1 MKNSFSNVNGWDV
14 EIHTGKNYNGI
25 IACSAQFGTSKQ
37 KNGYSTFE
45 YAMFTDP
52 NIVLAKSAPG
62 TRATEKAI
70 QTIHAAGLAKFE
82 AMRAAGE
89 LPIKKSV
96 SEIQIGQILFLNGYG
111 QDEHSHEQEAV
122 YKIEGQ
128 RYFTVNMS
136 TLALSSHEHV
146 RPIEEKF
153 GIGTYYKKGDT
164 LPIEE
169 VEAAVIKALEK
180 READNIAEIEVQK
193 AQEEERAAKIA
204 EGSKILPA
212 IPVGVTHVIVAE
224 LRENTSDPMTDY
236 FGYITVKTVYLA
248 WSRHDRNLF
257 DEMRKA
263 AANGSPEIAV
273 LSENNSNMEHR
284 ENYSGGSGMYLGES
298 KYFGWIIRKRR
309 VPTLE
314 ELQIAAAEGRVN
326 IPDEDTPGQAPADL
340 GGDIAM
346 LDYSEKAFIVRGEGT
361 RAIKDD
367 LRGLGGMFNFRL
379 QGGPAWVFSK
389 TKLDKVM
396 NYLQGLKTRQDE
408 VIGALKDEYS
418 KMQEF
423 ITEEA

>member
-1 MKNSFSNVNGWDV
+1 MKTSFSNVNGWDV
-14 EIHTGKNYNGI
+14 EIHTGKNYNGV
-25 IACSAQFGTSKQ
+25 IACGAQFGTSKEG
-37 KNGYSTFE
+37 NGYSTFE

-70 QTIHAAGLAKFE
+70 QTIHTAGLAKFE

-89 LPIKKSV
+89 LPVKKSV
-96 SEIQIGQILFLNGYG
+96 SEIKIGQILFLNGYG
-111 QDEHSHEQEAV
+111 QDEHSHKNEAV

-136 TLALSSHEHV
+136 TLDLSSHEHV

-153 GIGTYYKKGDT
+153 GIGVYYKKGDT
-164 LPIEE
+164 LPVEE
-169 VEAAVIKALEK
+169 VEAALIKAQEK
-180 READNIAEIEVQK
+180 REVDNLAKIEAKK
-193 AQEEERAAKIA
+193 AQEEARAAKIA
-204 EGSKILPA
+204 EGAKILPA
-212 IPVGVTHVIVAE
+212 IPAGVTHVIVAE

-236 FGYITVKTVYLA
+236 FSYNTIKTVYLA
-248 WSRHDRNLF
+248 LSRHDRNMF

-263 AANGSPEIAV
+263 AANSQNPEIAA
-273 LSENNSNMEHR
+273 LSENNANLENR
-284 ENYSGGSGMYLGES
+284 ENYSWGAGMYLGES
-298 KYFGWIIRKRR
+298 KYSGWIIRKRSI
-309 VPTLE
+309 PTLE
-314 ELQIAAAEGRVN
+314 DLQIAAAEGRVN

-367 LRGLGGMFNFRL
+367 LRGLGGFFNFRL

-389 TKLDKVM
+389 TKQDKVL
-396 NYLQGLKTRQDE
+396 NYLQGLKKRQDE
-408 VIGALKDEYS
+408 VMGALQSEYS
-418 KMQEF
+418 KLRKL
-423 ITEEA
+423 IEA

>member
-1 MKNSFSNVNGWDV
+1 MKTSFSNVNGWDV
-14 EIHTGKNYNGI
+14 EIHTGKNYNGV
-25 IACSAQFGTSKQ
+25 IACGAQFGTSKEG
-37 KNGYSTFE
+37 NGYSTFE

-70 QTIHAAGLAKFE
+70 QTIHTAGLAKFE

-89 LPIKKSV
+89 LPVKKSV
-96 SEIQIGQILFLNGYG
+96 SEIKIGQILFLNGYG
-111 QDEHSHEQEAV
+111 QDEHSHKNEAV

-136 TLALSSHEHV
+136 TLDLSSHEHV

-153 GIGTYYKKGDT
+153 GIGIYYKKGDT
-164 LPIEE
+164 LPVEE
-169 VEAAVIKALEK
+169 VEAALIKAQEK
-180 READNIAEIEVQK
+180 REVDNLAKIEAKK
-193 AQEEERAAKIA
+193 AQEEARAAKIA
-204 EGSKILPA
+204 EGAKILPA
-212 IPVGVTHVIVAE
+212 IPAGVTHVIVAE

-236 FGYITVKTVYLA
+236 FSYNTIKTVYLA
-248 WSRHDRNLF
+248 LSRHDRNMF

-263 AANGSPEIAV
+263 AANSQNPEIAA
-273 LSENNSNMEHR
+273 LSENNANLENR
-284 ENYSGGSGMYLGES
+284 ENYSWGAGMYLGES
-298 KYFGWIIRKRR
+298 KYSGWIIRKRSI
-309 VPTLE
+309 PTLE
-314 ELQIAAAEGRVN
+314 DLQIAAAEGRVN

-367 LRGLGGMFNFRL
+367 LRGLGGFFNFRL

-389 TKLDKVM
+389 TKQDKVL
-396 NYLQGLKTRQDE
+396 NYLQGLKKRQDE
-408 VIGALKDEYS
+408 VMGALQSEYS
-418 KMQEF
+418 KLRKL
-423 ITEEA
+423 IEA